1 MKLRDFNKK
10 LQKSAKFNIPNQ
22 SDKINFTD
30 FIIPKE
36 PIKKN
41 IFIPRLLMSLSS
53 LLLLLT
59 LSFYLYLNFTP
70 ITTLT
75 IDINPSIEVKLNSFN
90 RVVNINGN
98 TDDSNDF
105 VEALDAR
112 NMTVDDLL
120 ESVYSQGIESGLF
133 TEANAYA
140 LVGIYSDTYEEEL
153 SLQEMISGIT
163 NIVTL
168 SILQHDSEQIINDYY
183 TTNRSSTNATQSDYN
198 DLFDN
203 DYTAGTDASE
213 TPEVI
218 AGSTDY
224 TISIEPYT
232 AYVYS
237 NMYQISQTKLYL
249 VIDIYN
255 MSDNYTTEDDF
266 NYLIDLDIQNLITL
280 YQSLI

>member
-75 IDINPSIEVKLNSFN
+75 IDINPSIEVELNAFN
-90 RVVNINGN
+90 RVVKINAN
-98 TDDSNDF
+98 TNDSNDF

-112 NMTVDDLL
+112 NKTVDDLL
-120 ESVYSQGIESGLF
+120 ESVYSQGIQSGLF
-133 TEANAYA
+133 TEDNAYA
-140 LVGIYSDTYEEEL
+140 LVGIYGDTYEEEL
-153 SLQEMISGIT
+153 SIQEMISGV
-163 NIVTL
+163 NSIVTL
-168 SILQHDSEQIINDYY
+168 SILQHDNEQIVYNYY
-183 TTNRSSTNATQSDYN
+183 STSRSSTNATQSDYN

-203 DYTAGTDASE
+203 DYTAGTDAAE
-213 TPEVI
+213 IPEGV
-218 AGSTDY
+218 TDTNDY
-224 TISIEPYT
+224 TISIEPYS

-237 NMYQISQTKLYL
+237 NMYDISQTKLYL

-255 MSDNYTTEDDF
+255 MSDDYTTEDDF
-266 NYLIDLDIQNLITL
+266 NYLINLDIQNLITL